1 MGVVMKHYFLN
12 KILRYSSIGVVA
24 FGFAFS
30 QSANAGEM
38 NEVNQ
43 DSAMSAWSDAAVE
56 AWRQGKLETIYTLND
71 HLSALDITTEID
83 GHMAVLTGSVK
94 TEVQRELA
102 EQLALSVDG
111 ISDVKND
118 LVIDDAYVR
127 KASAGQ
133 DSGSFMQAIN
143 DAGITASV
151 KTQLIASDVK
161 ARNITVDTENGV
173 VTLIGSVDS
182 EAHSDLAQ
190 TIAKNTEG
198 VFEVNNNLMIMSG
211 VAHR

>member
-1 MGVVMKHYFLN
+1 
-12 KILRYSSIGVVA
+12 
-24 FGFAFS
+24 
-30 QSANAGEM
+30 
-38 NEVNQ
+38 
-43 DSAMSAWSDAAVE
+43 
-56 AWRQGKLETIYTLND
+56 
-71 HLSALDITTEID
+71 
-83 GHMAVLTGSVK
+83 
-94 TEVQRELA
+94 
-102 EQLALSVDG
+102 
-111 ISDVKND
+111 
-118 LVIDDAYVR
+118 
-127 KASAGQ
+127 
-133 DSGSFMQAIN
+133 MQAIN